1 MRQDFD
7 TEEWLKLRGL
17 IVKKYN
23 NTGFSPF
30 SALEKNAIEKFLKEF
45 PRHPGGYLLDGYVKW
60 SKNEK
65 KLANESF
72 KVARELLNNK
82 EGWLKGLDIGI
93 NSLIQISND
102 RDILIPE
109 SFSVTLAN
117 LKMAKSSNLKSCDF
131 AILVSCDENYFN
143 IHGKA
148 MLEYARREFSD
159 CHVHVHLINP
169 SDDTLTHLA
178 KSHQQNLAVSY
189 ENTDIACRPYFATSR
204 FLIASAVMDL
214 YQSDIYILDVD
225 IMPSLTFKNS
235 IRRLIKQD
243 FDLACPIMSKAWMP
257 WNNYIACS
265 VYIKNTAN
273 ARILLNDIS
282 KYAANVYYQLNGF
295 EHAWWVDQNALY
307 WAIIKGH
314 ARLINVNKYGRLI
327 IGPEGIG
334 KHDYSRLVGLLLES
348 TDLTW
353 RACSS
358 FEDLTNYMVS
368 CKSINPAL
376 LERIVH
382 AYLHALDTNDT
393 SILEY
398 LLMLYFKRQLDKKFI
413 DPLVAG
419 LLKNKSYGL
428 AASLIND
435 SDGVHSYLPAYFSAN
450 LFAIRSKTESDSNK
464 AIENLSPV
472 LNRKK
477 YDLSHSILKQ
487 QYTGSNDEMTKAFY
501 ETSIRRMLRMGNIDT
516 AVEEITKIF
525 SKAIVVVGLQRSGTN
540 FIASLL
546 RENTQFYVPQ
556 SADTTIFW
564 KHALPDEGGAR
575 VNPIFTSPVDAV
587 QQINALCLVVIKK
600 PLLWIDS
607 IINRNCVDFF
617 QTRKNYVASAN
628 DIEGLANF
636 YKSFIEKWAAVG
648 NNVIFISYEAVLEN
662 PLTIFDVLKT
672 TPQNVEIAKPS
683 KVHMSKVFSIND
695 MKRYLS
701 EEHGLTESQLEVA
714 NSVIN
719 QQFLKFIDHLINR
732 NSSYSV

>member
-30 SALEKNAIEKFLKEF
+30 SVLEINAIEKFLKDF
-45 PRHPGGYLLDGYVKW
+45 PRHPGGYLLNGYVKW

-72 KVARELLNNK
+72 KVARDLLNNK
-82 EGWLKGLDIGI
+82 EDWLKGLDIGI

-102 RDILIPE
+102 RDILSPE
-109 SFSVTLAN
+109 LFSVTLAN
-117 LKMAKSSNLKSCDF
+117 LKMAKSSNLRSCDF

-178 KSHQQNLAVSY
+178 KSHLQNLAVSY

-235 IRRLIKQD
+235 IRRLRNQD
-243 FDLACPIMSKAWMP
+243 FDLACPIMPKAWMP

-265 VYIKNTAN
+265 VYIKNSAN

-282 KYAANVYYQLNGF
+282 KYATNVYYQLNSF

-307 WAIIKGH
+307 WAITNGH
-314 ARLINVNKYGRLI
+314 ARLINVNKFGRLI
-327 IGPEGIG
+327 IGPDGTG
-334 KHDYSRLVGLLLES
+334 KHDYSKLAGLFLES
-348 TDLTW
+348 TDLEW

-368 CKSINPAL
+368 CKSISPAL
-376 LERIVH
+376 LERIVD
-382 AYLHALDTNDT
+382 AYLHAHDINDT

-398 LLMLYFKRQLDKKFI
+398 LLVLYFKRKLDKRFI
-413 DPLVAG
+413 DHLVAG
-419 LLKNKSYGL
+419 LLKYKSYGL

-450 LFAIRSKTESDSNK
+450 LFAIHSKGENDSNK
-464 AIENLSPV
+464 AIEKLSPV

-477 YDLSHSILKQ
+477 YDLSHSILKD
-487 QYTGSNDEMTKAFY
+487 QYTGSNHEMTKAFY
-501 ETSIRRMLRMGNIDT
+501 ETSIRRLLRWGNIDT
-516 AVEEITKIF
+516 AVEEITNKF
-525 SKAIVVVGLQRSGTN
+525 SKAIVVVGLQWSGTN

-556 SADTTIFW
+556 SADMTLFW

-575 VNPIFTSPVDAV
+575 VNPIFTSPVDAL
-587 QQINALCLVVIKK
+587 QQINALCLVVVKN
-600 PLLWIDS
+600 PLLWIDT
-607 IINRNCVDFF
+607 IVNRGFEDFF
-617 QTRKNYVASAN
+617 QTRKSYVASKN
-628 DIEGLANF
+628 DIKGLASF
-636 YKSFIEKWAAVG
+636 YRKFVEKWAAAEG
-648 NNVIFISYEAVLEN
+648 NVLFVSYEAILEN
-662 PLTIFDVLKT
+662 PLRLFNTLNLNPI
-672 TPQNVEIAKPS
+672 NAEIQLPS
-683 KVHMSKVFSIND
+683 KDSISDESSIIYKKNHIDKVIS
-695 MKRYLS
+695 
-701 EEHGLTESQLEVA
+701 LTESQLA
-714 NSVIN
+714 IIRTIIDH
-719 QQFLKFIDHLINR
+719 KFIKFMEDM
-732 NSSYSV
+732 VV